1 MRAVFSRSL
10 KIMTAI
16 GNRID
21 ELYADSFRIDL
32 TVGKDEGTAGQVVTD
47 DYEIYDWNQET
58 DHYKVD
64 KNSLNYD
71 FTRLD
76 KVVKY
81 MSDHNILPYMSWCYI
96 PAPLQ
101 VDGNAHNLD
110 NNIDNWQEV
119 WEEIYYNYAKHY
131 RDAGVKIGYHEIFN
145 EPDLEI
151 LKIWGAM
158 DEDTTMFLDI
168 DDFAP
173 NGDPSKGVY
182 NDMYEYGAKGILRAD
197 PDATIGGPAFA
208 LGEIGVEG
216 WVGFLNRVISKN
228 LPLDFY
234 SFHTYMDG
242 ETWFISDERRAEGIT
257 SELEKVIAGLSK
269 DDYFLKTALHITEY
283 NWLNDQTG
291 FERRTDEP
299 LQLLYRRA
307 EDAGHR
313 DGGGEP
319 HANTMGTLGAVYGI
333 YRGI

>member
-1 MRAVFSRSL
+1 
-10 KIMTAI
+10 
-16 GNRID
+16 
-21 ELYADSFRIDL
+21 
-32 TVGKDEGTAGQVVTD
+32 
-47 DYEIYDWNQET
+47 
-58 DHYKVD
+58 
-64 KNSLNYD
+64 
-71 FTRLD
+71 
-76 KVVKY
+76 
-81 MSDHNILPYMSWCYI
+81 
-96 PAPLQ
+96 
-101 VDGNAHNLD
+101 
-110 NNIDNWQEV
+110 
-119 WEEIYYNYAKHY
+119 
-131 RDAGVKIGYHEIFN
+131 
-145 EPDLEI
+145 
-151 LKIWGAM
+151 M

-216 WVGFLNRVISKN
+216 GVGFLNRVISKN

-291 FERRTDEP
+291 SSGGLMSPYNYYTAAPKTLDTVMEAVNRTQIQWVHWAQFMEST
-299 LQLLYRRA
+299 
-307 EDAGHR
+307 AGY
-313 DGGGEP
+313 DP
-319 HANTMGTLGAVYGI
+319 YGLIEHVNGNVKAAFNALKI
-333 YRGI
+333 YADMPVWRYESLSLIHI